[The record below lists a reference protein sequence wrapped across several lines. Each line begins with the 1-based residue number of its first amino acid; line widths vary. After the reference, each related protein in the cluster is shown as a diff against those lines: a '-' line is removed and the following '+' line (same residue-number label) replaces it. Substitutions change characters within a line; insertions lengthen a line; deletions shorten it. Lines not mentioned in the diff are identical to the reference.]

1 MNQTKTK
8 KVVVKGKNK
17 ELPVADALP
26 ALLLARIQS
35 VARRGSALR

>member
-17 ELPVADALP
+17 EQPVLQPCTRAM
-26 ALLLARIQS
+26 
-35 VARRGSALR
+35 G

>member
-17 ELPVADALP
+17 QQHV
-26 ALLLARIQS
+26 
-35 VARRGSALR
+35 LRPCTVFYN